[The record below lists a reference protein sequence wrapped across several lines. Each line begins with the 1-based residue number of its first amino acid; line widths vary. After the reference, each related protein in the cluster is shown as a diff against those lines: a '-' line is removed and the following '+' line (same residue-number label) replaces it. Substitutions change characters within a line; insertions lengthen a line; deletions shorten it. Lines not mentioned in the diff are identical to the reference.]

1 MSSFR
6 LSSTILFSFLYL
18 SLALLPV
25 DAARAQERDDWQRER
40 ERLDPD
46 AEDWVTA
53 DPEVED
59 SPDAELRRARRLLV
73 ENRPGAARSVLKRWL
88 KRNADHPRNLEAQFL
103 LGEAEFDRKD
113 YYAAYEN
120 YELVVA
126 SASGDLYRR
135 ALVREMDVARA
146 FMAGEPRIV
155 LKTVPL
161 PAQDDGVEILDRIWE
176 RVPGTRLGEEALLL
190 KANYFFD
197 SGQAELAQDEYALL
211 AREFPNG
218 RYRQLAML
226 RSAEA
231 AERAFPGVKFNDRP
245 LLEADERYRQLQAAF
260 PAYADR
266 EQVPARRT
274 AIRDQRAAKDLD
286 IADWY
291 RRSGN
296 TAAAEFYYRAILKD
310 WPDTFAAGEARSR
323 LLALGASPEGVN
335 P

>member
-6 LSSTILFSFLYL
+6 HALFHCLIFNLVPLLSA
-18 SLALLPV
+18 LAQ
-25 DAARAQERDDWQRER
+25 DRADWPRER

-46 AEDWVTA
+46 AEEWVTA
-53 DPEVED
+53 EPESEQ
-59 SPDAELRRARRLLV
+59 SPDSELRRARQLLADDK
-73 ENRPGAARSVLKRWL
+73 PTAAKAVLQRWL
-88 KRNADHPRNLEAQFL
+88 KQNPEHPRFLEGQFL

-113 YYAAYEN
+113 FYAAYEN

-126 SASGDLYRR
+126 AASGDLYRR

-155 LKTVPL
+155 WKAVRL

-211 AREFPNG
+211 AQEFPNG

-231 AERAFPGVKFNDRP
+231 AERSFPGVRFNDRP
-245 LLEADERYRQLQAAF
+245 LLEADERYRQLQASF

-266 EQVPARRT
+266 EQVSARRT

-286 IADWY
+286 VADWY

-296 TAAAEFYYRAILKD
+296 AGAAEFYYRTILKD
-310 WPDTFAAGEARSR
+310 WPETFAAGEARSR
-323 LLALGASPEGVN
+323 LLALGANPDGVT